1 MSLPPWGLSTPAHQL
16 AVVLLAALLAAVLVL
31 ALVVRVVAVVVVV
44 AWRTS
49 CRWIA
54 HPSPLFRME
63 RQVR

>member
-1 MSLPPWGLSTPAHQL
+1 L